1 MISLPLRPTQRNVS
15 SKHQSLPWT
24 AGDLGCVCMYVCMYR
39 RDSAHTQ
46 TQSARSVLISLPEDP
61 SCAVVVAPVLVE
73 EGLDGVGLIGLG
85 CIQVA

>member
-1 MISLPLRPTQRNVS
+1 MFRVNTRVCRGRRGI
-15 SKHQSLPWT
+15 
-24 AGDLGCVCMYVCMYR
+24 LGVYVCMYVCMYR
-39 RDSAHTQ
+39 RDSTHTQ